1 MLHFHGFAQGCVPY
15 HILGK
20 LANLFADRGSWK
32 KRFMVDMS
40 HHYLGA
46 LPRRGYDELDDL
58 FSGYLTAMEAMAH
71 L

>member
-1 MLHFHGFAQGCVPY
+1 
-15 HILGK
+15 
-20 LANLFADRGSWK
+20 
-32 KRFMVDMS
+32 MVDMS

>member
-1 MLHFHGFAQGCVPY
+1 MKKTVYGRYVAP
-15 HILGK
+15 
-20 LANLFADRGSWK
+20 LF
-32 KRFMVDMS
+32 
-40 HHYLGA
+40 GA